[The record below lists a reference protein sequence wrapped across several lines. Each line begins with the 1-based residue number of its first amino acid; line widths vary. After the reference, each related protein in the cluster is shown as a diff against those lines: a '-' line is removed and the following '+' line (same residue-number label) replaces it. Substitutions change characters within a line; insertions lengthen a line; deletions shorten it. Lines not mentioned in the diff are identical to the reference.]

1 MIYQG
6 LVNEGATCYLN
17 SLIQT
22 LFMTYE
28 FRKNVYAYM
37 YLSFNAVMI
46 LKRFNKKIAYLI
58 NCKNYLS
65 IYKLIPILAI
75 QKASLKAFS
84 GLRPKPSSNMMFSN
98 FVEFYSMLLKLLIK
112 IPYGSRGCLVF

>member
-75 QKASLKAFS
+75 RKAFS
-84 GLRPKPSSNMMFSN
+84 KAFNGLRPKPSSNMMFSN